1 MAAPPLS
8 ALRTFEVAAR
18 HLSFTKAAA
27 ELHVTQGAVSQQIK
41 QLEASLGFPLF
52 HRGTRGL
59 TLTEKGEELAATAE
73 SAFRRLFDKIDELR
87 LKEEGG
93 ILTVTVSPSLAV
105 KWLIP
110 RLGRF
115 HQRHPEV
122 DLRIRPDPTLVD
134 LLSESDSVDMAIRF
148 GQGPFPGLV
157 AVPFMHETVFAVAS
171 PDLLAKGPPLR
182 HPRDL
187 AGHTLLHSES
197 VRLEV
202 NSMANWEVWLAL
214 LNVTGVSPRLG
225 PTFPSSYMLLQAAIH
240 GQGVALTWAALADDD
255 LRAGRLVRLFDRA
268 LEGSMSYF
276 ALTTPAAARKPKVL
290 AFRDWLVE
298 EGRCFTHGAALP
310 AQDVPL
316 GDVPLT

>member
-1 MAAPPLS
+1 MAVPPLP

-41 QLEASLGFPLF
+41 QLEASLGFALF
-52 HRGTRGL
+52 NRGARGL
-59 TLTEKGEELAATAE
+59 TLTDKGEALAETAQR
-73 SAFRRLFDKIDELR
+73 AFRRLFDKIEELR
-87 LKEEGG
+87 QPEEGG
-93 ILTVTVSPSLAV
+93 ILTVSASPSLAV

-115 HQRHPEV
+115 YQRHPEV
-122 DLRIRPDPTLVD
+122 DLRIRPDPMVID
-134 LLSESDSVDMAIRF
+134 LLAQSDSVDMAIRF
-148 GQGPFPGLV
+148 GQGPFPELT

-171 PDLLAKGPPLR
+171 PELLAKGPPLR
-182 HPRDL
+182 RPRDL
-187 AGHTLLHSES
+187 KHHTLLHSDS

-202 NSMANWEVWLAL
+202 NSMANWEVWLTL
-214 LNVTGVSPRLG
+214 LNVTGVDANAG
-225 PTFPSSYMLLQAAIH
+225 PTFPSSYMLLQAAMH

-276 ALTTPAAARKPKVL
+276 ALTTRAAARKPKVI
-290 AFRDWLVE
+290 AFRDWLLE
-298 EGRCFTHGAALP
+298 EGRSFTHGAAP
-310 AQDVPL
+310 PPQDVPL
-316 GDVPLT
+316 K

>member
-1 MAAPPLS
+1 MATPPLA

-41 QLEASLGFPLF
+41 QLEASLGFALF
-52 HRGTRGL
+52 HRGARGL
-59 TLTEKGEELAATAE
+59 TLTEKGEALAETAQR
-73 SAFRRLFDKIDELR
+73 AFRRLFDKIEELR
-87 LKEEGG
+87 QPEEGG
-93 ILTVTVSPSLAV
+93 ILTVSVSPSLAV

-115 HQRHPEV
+115 YERHPEV
-122 DLRIRPDPTLVD
+122 DVRIRPDPVLIDVEAEAGT
-134 LLSESDSVDMAIRF
+134 VDMAIRF
-148 GQGPFPGLV
+148 GQGPFPGLS
-157 AVPFMHETVFAVAS
+157 AVPIMHETVFAVAS
-171 PDLLAKGPPLR
+171 PELVAKGPPLR
-182 HPRDL
+182 RPRDL
-187 AGHTLLHSES
+187 CRHTLLHSS
-197 VRLEV
+197 STQVVV
-202 NSMANWEVWLAL
+202 NSMARWEVWLGVL
-214 LNVTGVSPRLG
+214 GVTGVNAKAG

-276 ALTTPAAARKPKVL
+276 ALTTQAAADKPKII
-290 AFRDWLVE
+290 AFRDWLVA
-298 EGRCFTHGAALP
+298 EGRSFTHGPAPL

-316 GDVPLT
+316 K

>member
-1 MAAPPLS
+1 MAAPPLA

-18 HLSFTKAAA
+18 HLSFTRAAA

-41 QLEASLGFPLF
+41 QLEASLGFALF
-52 HRGTRGL
+52 HRGSRGL
-59 TLTEKGEELAATAE
+59 TLTDKGEELAATAE
-73 SAFRRLFDKIDELR
+73 SVFRRLFDKVEELR
-87 LKEEGG
+87 QPADAG
-93 ILTVTVSPSLAV
+93 ILTVSVSPSLAV

-115 HQRHPEV
+115 YQRHPEV
-122 DLRIRPDPTLVD
+122 DLRIRPDPMVID
-134 LLSESDSVDMAIRF
+134 LMAESDSVDMAIRF
-148 GQGPFPGLV
+148 GQGPFPNL
-157 AVPFMHETVFAVAS
+157 AATPFMHETVFAVAS
-171 PDLLAKGPPLR
+171 PELLAKGPPLR

-187 AGHTLLHSES
+187 ARHTLLHSES

-214 LNVTGVSPRLG
+214 LNVTGVNPRAG
-225 PTFPSSYMLLQAAIH
+225 PTFPSSYMLLQAAMH

-268 LEGSMSYF
+268 IEGSMSYF
-276 ALTTPAAARKPKVL
+276 ALTTQAAARKPKVIS
-290 AFRDWLVE
+290 FRDWLVE

-316 GDVPLT
+316 R

>member
-1 MAAPPLS
+1 MAAPPLA

-18 HLSFTKAAA
+18 HLSFTRAAA

-41 QLEASLGFPLF
+41 QLEASLGFALF
-52 HRGTRGL
+52 HRGSRGL
-59 TLTEKGEELAATAE
+59 TLTDKGEELAATAE
-73 SAFRRLFDKIDELR
+73 SVFRRLFDKVEELR
-87 LKEEGG
+87 QPTDAG
-93 ILTVTVSPSLAV
+93 ILTVSVSPSLAV

-115 HQRHPEV
+115 YQRHPEV
-122 DLRIRPDPTLVD
+122 DLRIRPDPMVID
-134 LLSESDSVDMAIRF
+134 LMAESDSVDMAIRF
-148 GQGPFPGLV
+148 GQGPFPNL
-157 AVPFMHETVFAVAS
+157 AATPFMHETVFAVAS
-171 PDLLAKGPPLR
+171 PELLAKGPPLR

-187 AGHTLLHSES
+187 ARHTLLHSES

-214 LNVTGVSPRLG
+214 LNVTGVNPRAG
-225 PTFPSSYMLLQAAIH
+225 PTFPSSYMLLQAAMH

-268 LEGSMSYF
+268 IEGSMSYF
-276 ALTTPAAARKPKVL
+276 ALTTQVAARKPKVIS
-290 AFRDWLVE
+290 FRDWLVE
-298 EGRCFTHGAALP
+298 EGRSFTHGAALP

-316 GDVPLT
+316 R

>member
-1 MAAPPLS
+1 MAVPPLS

-41 QLEASLGFPLF
+41 QLEASLGFALF
-52 HRGTRGL
+52 HRTPRCL
-59 TLTEKGEELAATAE
+59 TLTEKGEALAETAQ
-73 SAFRRLFDKIDELR
+73 SAFRRLFDKIDDLCQGQES
-87 LKEEGG
+87 G
-93 ILTVTVSPSLAV
+93 ILTVSVSPSLAV

-115 HQRHPEV
+115 YERHPEV
-122 DLRIRPDPTLVD
+122 DVRIRPDPVLIDVEAEAGT
-134 LLSESDSVDMAIRF
+134 VDMAIRF
-148 GQGPFPGLV
+148 GQGPFPGLS
-157 AVPFMHETVFAVAS
+157 AVPIMHETVFAVAS
-171 PDLLAKGPPLR
+171 PELVAKGPPLR
-182 HPRDL
+182 RPQDL
-187 AGHTLLHSES
+187 KHHTLLHSETTQ
-197 VRLEV
+197 VVV
-202 NSMANWEVWLAL
+202 NSMARWEVWLGVL
-214 LNVTGVSPRLG
+214 GVTGVDAQAG

-276 ALTTPAAARKPKVL
+276 ALTTQAAARKAKVI

-298 EGRCFTHGAALP
+298 EGASFTHGPAPLP
-310 AQDVPL
+310 QDVPL
-316 GDVPLT
+316 K

>member
-41 QLEASLGFPLF
+41 QLEASLGFTLF
-52 HRGTRGL
+52 HRGPRALVL
-59 TLTEKGEELAATAE
+59 TDKGEALAETAQR
-73 SAFRRLFDKIDELR
+73 AFRRLFDKIEELR
-87 LKEEGG
+87 QPEEGG
-93 ILTVTVSPSLAV
+93 ILTVSVSPSLAV

-115 HQRHPEV
+115 YQRHPEV
-122 DLRIRPDPTLVD
+122 DLRIRPDPMVID
-134 LLSESDSVDMAIRF
+134 LLAESDSVDMAIRF
-148 GQGPFPGLV
+148 GQGPFAGLA

-171 PDLLAKGPPLR
+171 PELLAKGPPLR
-182 HPRDL
+182 RPSDL
-187 AGHTLLHSES
+187 RHHTLLHSES
-197 VRLEV
+197 VKLEV
-202 NSMANWEVWLAL
+202 NSMANWEVWLTL
-214 LNVTGVSPRLG
+214 LNVRGVDPKLG
-225 PTFPSSYMLLQAAIH
+225 PTFPSSYMLLQAAMH

-268 LEGSMSYF
+268 IEGSMSYF
-276 ALTTPAAARKPKVL
+276 VLTTPAAARKPKVV

-298 EGRCFTHGAALP
+298 EGRSFTHGAAPP

-316 GDVPLT
+316 K

>member
-1 MAAPPLS
+1 MAAPPLA

-18 HLSFTKAAA
+18 HLSFTRAAA

-41 QLEASLGFPLF
+41 QLEATLGFALF
-52 HRGTRGL
+52 HRGSRGL

-73 SAFRRLFDKIDELR
+73 SVFRRLFDKVEELR
-87 LKEEGG
+87 QPADAG
-93 ILTVTVSPSLAV
+93 ILTVSVSPSLAV

-115 HQRHPEV
+115 YQRHPEV
-122 DLRIRPDPTLVD
+122 DLRIRPDPMIID
-134 LLSESDSVDMAIRF
+134 LLAESDSVDMAVRF
-148 GQGPFPGLV
+148 GQGPFPGLE

-171 PDLLAKGPPLR
+171 PELLAKGPPLQR
-182 HPRDL
+182 PVDL
-187 AGHTLLHSES
+187 KHHVLLHSES

-214 LNVTGVSPRLG
+214 LRVSGVNPKTG
-225 PTFPSSYMLLQAAIH
+225 PTFPSSYMLLQAAMH

-268 LEGSMSYF
+268 LEGAMSYF
-276 ALTTPAAARKPKVL
+276 ALTTPAAARKPKVI

-298 EGRCFTHGAALP
+298 EGRSFTHGAALP
-310 AQDVPL
+310 AQDVPM
-316 GDVPLT
+316 P

>member
-1 MAAPPLS
+1 MAAPPLA

-18 HLSFTKAAA
+18 HLSFTRAAA

-41 QLEASLGFPLF
+41 QLEASLGFALF
-52 HRGTRGL
+52 HRGSRGL
-59 TLTEKGEELAATAE
+59 TLTDKGEELAATAE
-73 SAFRRLFDKIDELR
+73 SVFRRLFDKVEELR
-87 LKEEGG
+87 QPADAG
-93 ILTVTVSPSLAV
+93 ILTVSVSPSLAV

-115 HQRHPEV
+115 YQRHPEV
-122 DLRIRPDPTLVD
+122 DLRIRPDPMVID
-134 LLSESDSVDMAIRF
+134 LMAESDSVDMAIRF
-148 GQGPFPGLV
+148 GQGPFPNL
-157 AVPFMHETVFAVAS
+157 AATPFMHETVFAVAS
-171 PDLLAKGPPLR
+171 PELLAKGPPLR

-187 AGHTLLHSES
+187 ARHTLLHSES

-214 LNVTGVSPRLG
+214 LNVTGVNPRAG
-225 PTFPSSYMLLQAAIH
+225 PTFPSSYMLLQAAMH

-268 LEGSMSYF
+268 IEGSMSYF
-276 ALTTPAAARKPKVL
+276 ALTTQVAARKPKVIS
-290 AFRDWLVE
+290 FRDWLVE
-298 EGRCFTHGAALP
+298 EGRSFTHGAALP

-316 GDVPLT
+316 R

>member
-1 MAAPPLS
+1 MAAPPLP

-41 QLEASLGFPLF
+41 QLEASLGFALF
-52 HRGTRGL
+52 HRGARGL
-59 TLTEKGEELAATAE
+59 ALTEKGRALAETAQT
-73 SAFRRLFDKIDELR
+73 AFRRLFDKVEELR
-87 LKEEGG
+87 QAGESG
-93 ILTVTVSPSLAV
+93 ILTVSVSPSLAV

-122 DLRIRPDPTLVD
+122 DLRIRPDPMPID
-134 LLSESDSVDMAIRF
+134 LLAESDSVDMAVRF
-148 GQGPFPGLV
+148 GQGPFPGLA

-182 HPRDL
+182 RPRDL
-187 AGHTLLHSES
+187 AQHTLLHSES

-202 NSMANWEVWLAL
+202 NSMANWHVWLGVL
-214 LNVTGVSPRLG
+214 GVTGVDAKAG
-225 PTFPSSYMLLQAAIH
+225 PTFPSSYMLLEAAIH

-276 ALTTPAAARKPKVL
+276 ALSTNAAARKTKVI

-298 EGRCFTHGAALP
+298 EGLSFTHDPAALS
-310 AQDVPL
+310 QDVPL
-316 GDVPLT
+316 V

>member
-1 MAAPPLS
+1 MAAPPLP

-41 QLEASLGFPLF
+41 QLEASLGFALF
-52 HRGTRGL
+52 NRGARGL
-59 TLTEKGEELAATAE
+59 TLTEKGEALAETAQR
-73 SAFRRLFDKIDELR
+73 AFRRLFDKIEELR
-87 LKEEGG
+87 QPEEGG
-93 ILTVTVSPSLAV
+93 ILTVSVSPSLAV

-115 HQRHPEV
+115 YERHPEV
-122 DLRIRPDPTLVD
+122 DLRIRPDPMVID
-134 LLSESDSVDMAIRF
+134 LLAESESVDMAIRF
-148 GQGPFPGLV
+148 GQGPFAELV

-171 PDLLAKGPPLR
+171 PLLLSKGPPLR
-182 HPRDL
+182 RPSDL
-187 AGHTLLHSES
+187 CHHTLLHSES

-214 LNVTGVSPRLG
+214 LNVSGVDAGRG
-225 PTFPSSYMLLQAAIH
+225 PTFPSSYMLLQAAMH

-276 ALTTPAAARKPKVL
+276 ALTTPAAARKPKVV

-298 EGRCFTHGAALP
+298 EGRSFTHGSAPLP
-310 AQDVPL
+310 QDVPL
-316 GDVPLT
+316 K

>member
-1 MAAPPLS
+1 MAVPPLS

-41 QLEASLGFPLF
+41 QLEAALGFALF
-52 HRGTRGL
+52 HRTPRAL
-59 TLTEKGEELAATAE
+59 TLTEKGEALAETAQR
-73 SAFRRLFDKIDELR
+73 AFRRLFDKIEELR
-87 LKEEGG
+87 QPEEGG
-93 ILTVTVSPSLAV
+93 ILTVSVSPSLAV

-115 HQRHPEV
+115 YQRHPEV
-122 DLRIRPDPTLVD
+122 DLRIRPDPMVID
-134 LLSESDSVDMAIRF
+134 LLAESDSVDMAVRF
-148 GQGPFPGLV
+148 GQGPFTDLV

-187 AGHTLLHSES
+187 RHHTLLHSDS

-202 NSMANWEVWLAL
+202 NSMANWEVWLTL
-214 LNVTGVSPRLG
+214 LNVTDVDPGLG

-268 LEGSMSYF
+268 IEGSMSYF
-276 ALTTPAAARKPKVL
+276 ALTTQAAARKAKVI

-298 EGRCFTHGAALP
+298 EGRSFTHGSAAV

-316 GDVPLT
+316 K

>member
-1 MAAPPLS
+1 MAAPPLP

-41 QLEASLGFPLF
+41 QLEASLGFALF
-52 HRGTRGL
+52 HRGPRGL
-59 TLTEKGEELAATAE
+59 SLTPKGEELAATAE
-73 SAFRRLFDKIDELR
+73 TAFRRLFDKVDELR
-87 LKEEGG
+87 QTEEGG
-93 ILTVTVSPSLAV
+93 ILTVSTSPSLAV

-115 HQRHPEV
+115 YQRHPEV
-122 DLRIRPDPTLVD
+122 DVRIRPDPAIIDVIADADT
-134 LLSESDSVDMAIRF
+134 VDMAIRF
-148 GQGPFPGLV
+148 GQGPFPGI
-157 AVPFMHETVFAVAS
+157 AATAFMHETVFAVAS

-187 AGHTLLHSES
+187 AGHTLLHSDS
-197 VRLEV
+197 VRQEV
-202 NSMANWEVWLAL
+202 NSMGNWEVWLAL
-214 LNVTGVSPRLG
+214 LSVTGVNAKVG
-225 PTFPSSYMLLQAAIH
+225 PTYPSSYMLLQAAIH
-240 GQGVALTWAALADDD
+240 GQGVALTWAALADED
-255 LRAGRLVRLFDRA
+255 LRSGRLVRLFDRA

-276 ALTTPAAARKPKVL
+276 ALTTQAAARKPKVI

-316 GDVPLT
+316 R

>member
-1 MAAPPLS
+1 MAAPPLP

-41 QLEASLGFPLF
+41 QLEASLGFALF
-52 HRGTRGL
+52 HRGPRGL
-59 TLTEKGEELAATAE
+59 SLTPKGEELAATAE
-73 SAFRRLFDKIDELR
+73 TAFRRLFDKVDELR
-87 LKEEGG
+87 QTEEGG
-93 ILTVTVSPSLAV
+93 ILTVSTSPSLAV

-115 HQRHPEV
+115 YQRHPEV
-122 DLRIRPDPTLVD
+122 DVRIRPDPAVIDVIADADT
-134 LLSESDSVDMAIRF
+134 VDMAIRF
-148 GQGPFPGLV
+148 GQGPFPGI
-157 AVPFMHETVFAVAS
+157 AATAFMHETVFAVAS

-187 AGHTLLHSES
+187 AGHTLLHSDS
-197 VRLEV
+197 VRQEV
-202 NSMANWEVWLAL
+202 NSMGNWEVWLAL
-214 LNVTGVSPRLG
+214 LSVTGVNAKTG

-240 GQGVALTWAALADDD
+240 GQGVALTWAALADED
-255 LRAGRLVRLFDRA
+255 LRSGRLVRLFDRA

-276 ALTTPAAARKPKVL
+276 ALTTQAAARKPKVI

-316 GDVPLT
+316 R

>member
-1 MAAPPLS
+1 MAAPPLP

-52 HRGTRGL
+52 LRGPRGL
-59 TLTEKGEELAATAE
+59 TLTDKGEELAATAE
-73 SAFRRLFDKIDELR
+73 SAFRRLFDKVEELR
-87 LKEEGG
+87 QKEEGG
-93 ILTVTVSPSLAV
+93 ILTVSVSPSLAV

-115 HQRHPEV
+115 YQHHPEV
-122 DLRIRPDPTLVD
+122 DLRIRPDPTRID
-134 LLSESDSVDMAIRF
+134 LHAEADSVDMAVRF
-148 GQGPFPGLV
+148 GQGPYPGLV
-157 AVPFMHETVFAVAS
+157 AVPIMHETVFAVAS
-171 PDLLAKGPPLR
+171 PDLVAKGPPLH

-187 AGHTLLHSES
+187 HGHVLLHTDST
-197 VRLEV
+197 RLEV

-214 LNVTGVSPRLG
+214 LNVTGVNGKAG

-240 GQGVALTWAALADDD
+240 GQGVALTWAALADED
-255 LRAGRLVRLFDRA
+255 LRARRLLRLFDRA

-276 ALTTPAAARKPKVL
+276 ALTTEAAARKPKVL

-298 EGRCFTHGAALP
+298 EGRGFTHGAALP
-310 AQDVPL
+310 AQDVPIVQKD
-316 GDVPLT
+316 GG

>member
-1 MAAPPLS
+1 MAAPPLA

-41 QLEASLGFPLF
+41 QLEISLGFPLF
-52 HRGTRGL
+52 HRGARGL
-59 TLTEKGEELAATAE
+59 TLTEKGRDLAETAE
-73 SAFRRLFDKIDELR
+73 SAFRRLFDKVEELR
-87 LKEEGG
+87 QKEEGG

-115 HQRHPEV
+115 YQRHPEV
-122 DLRIRPDPTLVD
+122 DLRIRPDPTRVD
-134 LLSESDSVDMAIRF
+134 LVAEADSIDMAIRF
-148 GQGPFPGLV
+148 GQGPFPGLA

-171 PDLLAKGPPLR
+171 PDLLSKGPPLR
-182 HPRDL
+182 HARDL
-187 AGHTLLHSES
+187 ARHTLLHSES
-197 VRLEV
+197 VRIEV
-202 NSMANWEVWLAL
+202 NSMANWEVWLTL
-214 LNVTGVSPRLG
+214 LNVHGVNATAG

-255 LRAGRLVRLFDRA
+255 LSAGRLVRLFDRSV
-268 LEGSMSYF
+268 EGSMSYF
-276 ALTTPAAARKPKVL
+276 ALTTEAAARKPKVA
-290 AFRDWLVE
+290 AFRDWLLE
-298 EGRCFTHGAALP
+298 EGRAFMHDPERP

-316 GDVPLT
+316 I

>member
-1 MAAPPLS
+1 MAAPPLP

-27 ELHVTQGAVSQQIK
+27 ELHITQGAVSQQIK
-41 QLEASLGFPLF
+41 QLEGSLGFPLF
-52 HRGTRGL
+52 HRGPRGL
-59 TLTEKGEELAATAE
+59 VLTEKGEALAATAE
-73 SAFRRLFDKIDELR
+73 SAFRRLFDKIEELR
-87 LKEEGG
+87 QKEEGG
-93 ILTVTVSPSLAV
+93 ILTVSVSPSLAV

-115 HQRHPEV
+115 YQRHPEV
-122 DLRIRPDPTLVD
+122 DVRIRPDPVLIDVQAEADT
-134 LLSESDSVDMAIRF
+134 VDMAIRF
-148 GQGPFPGLV
+148 GQGPYPGLA
-157 AVPFMHETVFAVAS
+157 AVPIMHETVFAVAS
-171 PDLLAKGPPLR
+171 PELLARGPALA

-187 AGHTLLHSES
+187 RHHVLLHSDS

-202 NSMANWEVWLAL
+202 NSMGNWEVWLAL
-214 LNVTGVSPRLG
+214 LNVSDVNPKAG
-225 PTFPSSYMLLQAAIH
+225 PTFPSSYMLLEAAIH

-276 ALTTPAAARKPKVL
+276 ALTTEAAAHKPKVV

-298 EGRCFTHGAALP
+298 EGRRFTHGGALP
-310 AQDVPL
+310 AQDVS
-316 GDVPLT
+316 LT